1 MKERIF
7 YYDALKAFSIFVVI
21 MGHVLM
27 YSLHET
33 DNILWKFICVVNMSM
48 FMFVSGLLS
57 GKPNLQG
64 CVKRIRTLLLPT
76 LVVGLTYTYIK
87 GHPVPDFF
95 TNLFHYGYWFCFTL
109 FMYYLLIFLVF
120 KFINLIKVTSLI
132 KRCILLWG
140 GVITLLG
147 LSRVIP
153 YENNIVQALSLQLFF
168 KYLPFFAYGVSL
180 NILPKLKEKI
190 ESDNYIFTI
199 SLIFLFVFTYVAVG
213 NAIGQLIIAFS
224 YVNIMVYFFNRVCKN
239 KKSKIVDYIARR
251 TLDIYLFHFFLLP
264 AFVTEI
270 PSAFNPDTNIL
281 ITLFVVILLSLIV
294 LAGTL
299 LLTKFIEFSKILS
312 LMMLGKRVK

>member
-33 DNILWKFICVVNMSM
+33 DNILWKFICVVNMAM

-57 GKPNLQG
+57 EKNSLQG

-76 LVVGLTYTYIK
+76 LVVGLAYTYIK
-87 GHPVPDFF
+87 RHPVPDFF

-140 GVITLLG
+140 G
-147 LSRVIP
+147 
-153 YENNIVQALSLQLFF
+153 
-168 KYLPFFAYGVSL
+168 
-180 NILPKLKEKI
+180 
-190 ESDNYIFTI
+190 
-199 SLIFLFVFTYVAVG
+199 
-213 NAIGQLIIAFS
+213 
-224 YVNIMVYFFNRVCKN
+224 
-239 KKSKIVDYIARR
+239 
-251 TLDIYLFHFFLLP
+251 
-264 AFVTEI
+264 
-270 PSAFNPDTNIL
+270 
-281 ITLFVVILLSLIV
+281 
-294 LAGTL
+294 
-299 LLTKFIEFSKILS
+299 
-312 LMMLGKRVK
+312 